1 MCVDDG
7 ARVEVIGE
15 RAPTLGRLFL
25 GLVGVDVRRQ
35 RLVDSGLA
43 NAREPLRLRI
53 DRGVG
58 VALVEPLDPPI
69 AVRPLLLALGL
80 TAYPVDVL
88 GRRGPPAIVDSR
100 VGDDSPGDA
109 GTASGRRDRLS
120 VGLGGRGDVEPVDR
134 RRSVGIGVL
143 RSKCSRVS
151 PPWSW
156 VSNIAASSSSPRRYS
171 PSYRVAATTQR
182 VATGSPSCGVTRKRA
197 SSVSSV
203 ARDSTDSTRSPT
215 SSPLA
220 RSTWSCIRSYNVST
234 SIPPGKP
241 R

>member
-1 MCVDDG
+1 VCVDDG

-109 GTASGRRDRLS
+109 GH
-120 VGLGGRGDVEPVDR
+120 
-134 RRSVGIGVL
+134 
-143 RSKCSRVS
+143 RVR
-151 PPWSW
+151 PP
-156 VSNIAASSSSPRRYS
+156 
-171 PSYRVAATTQR
+171 
-182 VATGSPSCGVTRKRA
+182 
-197 SSVSSV
+197 
-203 ARDSTDSTRSPT
+203 
-215 SSPLA
+215 
-220 RSTWSCIRSYNVST
+220 
-234 SIPPGKP
+234 
-241 R
+241 